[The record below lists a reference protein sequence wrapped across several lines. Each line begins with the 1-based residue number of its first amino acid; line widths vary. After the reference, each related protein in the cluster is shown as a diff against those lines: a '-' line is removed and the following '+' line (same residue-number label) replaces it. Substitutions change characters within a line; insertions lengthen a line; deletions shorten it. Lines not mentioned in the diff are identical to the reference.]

1 MVMSLGLFGSSFIE
15 IKIIKAGEA
24 SPPTSR
30 TICPCFPGQR
40 PLHVFKME
48 AWISFPCSSQ
58 TATVPWDIRTL
69 YSTVPEEAE
78 HKAESLLVKEVNV
91 VFSFMLSKAPTPTHH
106 ARQSQHTT
114 LSQLSTMI
122 LRLFI
127 CNWESYRMS
136 QSRRPFQPSS
146 PLGGLLSFCSHFQ
159 WYGNCSVL
167 GLSFLCSFFLL
178 LSHWE
183 VLKCF

>member
-1 MVMSLGLFGSSFIE
+1 MLVVVPLGLFGFSFIE

-30 TICPCFPGQR
+30 TICPCFRDQR

-48 AWISFPCSSQ
+48 AWISYPCSSQ

-91 VFSFMLSKAPTPTHH
+91 VFSFMLSKAPTPPTMPGNPN
-106 ARQSQHTT
+106 T
-114 LSQLSTMI
+114 LLYP
-122 LRLFI
+122 
-127 CNWESYRMS
+127 N
-136 QSRRPFQPSS
+136 
-146 PLGGLLSFCSHFQ
+146 
-159 WYGNCSVL
+159 
-167 GLSFLCSFFLL
+167 FLL
-178 LSHWE
+178 WPSACSSAIENLTECLSPDVHFNLRHLW
-183 VLKCF
+183 VAFHLS